1 MGVMAMTAE
10 EKLEFKELEKK
21 VEHIEDGLTKMQ
33 RKIDSI
39 FSLVKGIAIGIGIG
53 LVIFG
58 VISVKDLISM
68 AK

>member
-1 MGVMAMTAE
+1 MKEMAMTVD
-10 EKLEFKELEKK
+10 EKVEFNRLEDR

>member
-1 MGVMAMTAE
+1 MTVD
-10 EKLEFKELEKK
+10 EKVEFKRLEDR

>member
-68 AK
+68 AE

>member
-1 MGVMAMTAE
+1 MAMTVD
-10 EKLEFKELEKK
+10 EKVEFKRLEDR

>member
-1 MGVMAMTAE
+1 MTVD
-10 EKLEFKELEKK
+10 EKVEFNRLEDR